1 MGDRRQ
7 GFQPVNHLVTPS
19 RQTRGE
25 STEASLA
32 ALDIAHSA
40 PEPQSPE
47 RLLALARS
55 RSADDRQ
62 RLLMGLAD
70 LVEASGKVADDT
82 ASDIFLAIV
91 REVERDI
98 RLALSERLAGADW
111 APPALINI
119 LALDEIEIARPV
131 IAKSPLLKDQDL
143 IRVLVEATIEHQIE
157 VARRPH
163 VGAVVVDTILD
174 RAEPAVV
181 TALAGN
187 PTADISELGV
197 RRLVEASRRI
207 AGLRAPLARHPR
219 LTADLAEQLY
229 AWVGQALRQAIGERF
244 RIDTDALDSAISD
257 AVRNANTAQ
266 STGVEFRAQIDP
278 ERDEMERRLI
288 AKLDS
293 AGQLRPGYLVRAA
306 REGRISLFE
315 NALAVLAG
323 IPVHEIRTAVA
334 ADTAEPL
341 ALACASVGIDRAAF
355 PSMLAEIR
363 ARSGGRPLGPGLD
376 LKVLKVFDLAP
387 EAALRT
393 FRRSV
398 EQLQAA

>member
-1 MGDRRQ
+1 M
-7 GFQPVNHLVTPS
+7 
-19 RQTRGE
+19 
-25 STEASLA
+25 A

-40 PEPQSPE
+40 PDPRSAD

-55 RSADDRQ
+55 RASDDRQ

-70 LVEASGKVADDT
+70 LVEASGRTADDT
-82 ASDIFLAIV
+82 ASDIFLTIV
-91 REVERDI
+91 RDVERDI
-98 RLALSERLAGADW
+98 RLALSERLADADW

-143 IRVLVEATIEHQIE
+143 IRVLIEATIEHQIE

-187 PTADISELGV
+187 PTADISEPGV

-219 LTADLAEQLY
+219 LTADLAQQLY

-257 AVRNANTAQ
+257 AVRSANKAQ
-266 STGVEFRAQIDP
+266 APGVEFRAQVDP

-323 IPVHEIRTAVA
+323 IPVQDIRTATA
-334 ADTAEPL
+334 ADNAEPL
-341 ALACASVGIDRAAF
+341 ALACASVGIDRAVF

-363 ARSGGRPLGPGLD
+363 SRSGGRPLGPGLD
-376 LKVLKVFDLAP
+376 LKVLKVFDLDA

-393 FRRSV
+393 FRKAV
-398 EQLQAA
+398 EQLKAA